1 MFRRKPTLSK
11 VLEFIRQADDSQ
23 ISTIIQALVSR
34 YGEVYPDWDVTFLSL
49 PKNDPE
55 ERKNIIDYFLK
66 FVNM

>member
-55 ERKNIIDYFLK
+55 ERKNLIQHFLNSVK
-66 FVNM
+66 